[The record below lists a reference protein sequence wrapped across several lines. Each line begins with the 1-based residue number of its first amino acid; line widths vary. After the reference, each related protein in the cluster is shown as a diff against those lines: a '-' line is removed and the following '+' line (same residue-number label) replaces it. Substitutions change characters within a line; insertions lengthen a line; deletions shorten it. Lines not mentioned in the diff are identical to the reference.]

1 MGIIYDVFD
10 KFSIINIV
18 IGLLLGIY
26 LAMNNSDS
34 NLWIHVIPFII
45 VFSIFMTFLP
55 TFAALLAKIQK
66 DTEFSIKSVI
76 EAFFLN
82 VAMVSVCTAFG
93 LVFASLV
100 LGSLIPSNSVIF
112 K

>member
-10 KFSIINIV
+10 KFSIINIIV
-18 IGLLLGIY
+18 GLGLGVY
-26 LAMNNSDS
+26 LALHNSDS
-34 NLWIHVIPFII
+34 DLWVHMIPFVI
-45 VFSIFMTFLP
+45 VFSLIMTFLP
-55 TFAALLAKIQK
+55 TFVALLAKIQN
-66 DTEFSIKSVI
+66 DSDFSIGAII

-82 VAMVSVCTAFG
+82 VAMVTVCTAFG
-93 LVFASLV
+93 LVFASLA